1 MKKQLIATTIISTMM
16 ITNVS
21 WANDNDN
28 DHGMSEEREHTEELV
43 GLSSG
48 ILLGAVIAGPVGAI
62 IGAFTGTFI
71 GKSVGDEA
79 ELTVQKQQLVQQ
91 EQKLTQTNEQLMALS
106 TKQQSLEQVSEKY
119 YQLQSN
125 LAEQKA
131 NQQQTL
137 NELTIGMNVQFKT
150 GSSHI
155 EPLFEQQLD
164 NVAYM
169 MSLSPELTIDLTG
182 YADRRGDN
190 DFNQALSEQRLAE
203 VTQYLVTQGIA
214 RERLHGQ
221 AYGSTLPMHQ
231 EQNFENDFFDR
242 RVTLK
247 LLAPGAELAAN

>member
-1 MKKQLIATTIISTMM
+1 MKKQLIAATIIATMM
-16 ITNVS
+16 VSNVS
-21 WANDNDN
+21 WANDADIS
-28 DHGMSEEREHTEELV
+28 DKREHTEELV

-48 ILLGAVIAGPVGAI
+48 IVLGAVIGGPVGTF
-62 IGAFTGTFI
+62 IGALAGTFV
-71 GKSVGDEA
+71 GKSVGDDA
-79 ELTVQKQQLVQQ
+79 ELTEQKQQLVQQ
-91 EQKLTQTNEQLMALS
+91 DQQLTQTNEQLIVFN
-106 TKQQSLEQVSEKY
+106 TRQQSLQLVSEKY
-119 YQLQSN
+119 YQLQST

-131 NQQQTL
+131 NQLQIL

-190 DFNQALSEQRLAE
+190 DVNQSLSEQRLAE
-203 VTQYLVTQGIA
+203 VTQYLVVQGIE
-214 RERLHGQ
+214 RDRLHGQ
-221 AYGSTLPMHQ
+221 AYGASLPMHQ
-231 EQNFENDFFDR
+231 QQNFENDFFDR
-242 RVTLK
+242 LVTLK